1 MRCEEIM
8 TRNPVCVMPHETVD
22 HAAQI
27 MQREDVGSLPVVDGE
42 HSQHLVGIVTDRDLA
57 MRVVAEGREPR
68 STPVEQAMSRDVVT
82 VHTEDD
88 IRKALDKM
96 AEHQLR
102 RIPVVDHQEKVVGII
117 AQADVAM
124 RLQKD
129 SKTAEVVK
137 DISEPDGPDR

>member
-1 MRCEEIM
+1 MRCEELM
-8 TRNPVCVMPHETVD
+8 TPNPVCVMPHEMVD
-22 HAAQI
+22 QAARL

-42 HSQHLVGIVTDRDLA
+42 QSQRLVGIVTDRDLA

-68 STPVEQAMSRDVVT
+68 STPVEQAMSREMVT
-82 VHTEDD
+82 VHTDDD

-102 RIPVVDHQEKVVGII
+102 RIPVIDRQQKVVGII

-124 RLQKD
+124 RLNKD
-129 SKTAEVVK
+129 RKTADVIK
-137 DISEPDGPDR
+137 DISEPDGPDQ